1 MFDFVVVLALLI
13 PVFTGIG
20 ILAANRLPDLR
31 DGITILGAVSLCVM
45 CAIAAVA
52 TSIGQVPQLELFE
65 VVPGWLSI
73 DFKLEPL
80 GAMFM
85 LVASSLWIVNSLYSF
100 GYMRGNNERNQTRFY
115 LCFAIALLGVMG
127 VAMAA
132 NLFTLFIFYEILTLA
147 TYPLVAHKGDSNALS
162 GARVYLMT
170 LLGSSICMFL
180 VAIIWTGVVA
190 GTFEFVEGGSLTG
203 EVDPVVGNV
212 LLLLFAF
219 GIGKAALMPLHFW
232 LPKAMVAPTPV
243 SALLHAVAVVK
254 AGVFTI
260 LKVSVYIF
268 GVDLLSTLHA
278 TDWILAI
285 SCFTIIV
292 ASLIAMTNDNL
303 KARLAYS
310 TVAQLAYVT
319 AGAMLATTAGWMGGG
334 VQIIAHAAGK
344 ITLFMCAGAI
354 YVATG
359 LTNVSQLKGLG
370 RKMPVVFIAFFIGAL
385 SIIGVPPFAG
395 SWSKFFLLQ
404 GAVEAQHSYVVW
416 VLIISSLLNIAYLL
430 PIPILAL
437 MPPEGTAPPAEFK
450 REEGVPIL
458 TVVAPAITAILCFLL
473 FFAIGYIQAFLSP
486 AFGVTQ

>member
-13 PVFTGIG
+13 PVLTGVG

-45 CAIAAVA
+45 CVLGAFA
-52 TSIGQVPQLELFE
+52 TSASEVPNLELFQ
-65 VVPGWLSI
+65 VVPGWLTI
-73 DFKLEPL
+73 AFKLEPL
-80 GAMFM
+80 GAVFM
-85 LVASSLWIVNSLYSF
+85 VVAGSLWIVNSLYSF

-115 LCFAIALLGVMG
+115 FCFAIALLGVMG
-127 VAMAA
+127 IAMAA
-132 NLFTLFIFYEILTLA
+132 NLFTLFIFYEVLTLA
-147 TYPLVAHKGDSNALS
+147 TYPLVAHKGDQNALS

-170 LLGSSICMFL
+170 LLGTSICMFL

-190 GTFEFVEGGSLTG
+190 GTFDFVEGGSLTG
-203 EVDPVVGNV
+203 EVDPIVGNI

-268 GVDLLSTLHA
+268 GIDLLSTLQA
-278 TDWILAI
+278 TDWILAV
-285 SCFTIIV
+285 SCFTIIA
-292 ASLIAMTNDNL
+292 ASLVAMTNDNL

-319 AGAMLATTAGWMGGG
+319 AGAMLATSAGWLGGG

-359 LTNVSQLKGLG
+359 LTNVSQMRGLG
-370 RKMPVVFIAFFIGAL
+370 RRMPVVFIAFLVGAL

-404 GAVEAQHSYVVW
+404 GAVEAEHTYVIV
-416 VLIISSLLNIAYLL
+416 VLIVSSLLNIAYLL

-437 MPPEGTAPPAEFK
+437 MPPAGSAPPAEFK

-458 TVVAPAITAILCFLL
+458 TVVAPVITAVLCFLL
-473 FFAIGYIQAFLSP
+473 FFAIGYIEAFMSP
-486 AFGVTQ
+486 AFGASQ

>member
-1 MFDFVVVLALLI
+1 MYDFVVVLALLI
-13 PVFTGIG
+13 PLIAGAG

-31 DGITILGAVSLCVM
+31 DGITILGALSLCVI
-45 CAIAAVA
+45 CVLGAVA
-52 TSIGQVPQLELFE
+52 TSNGAMPKLELLQ

-85 LVASSLWIVNSLYSF
+85 VVASSLWIVNSLYSF

-115 LCFAIALLGVMG
+115 LCFAIALFGVMG
-127 VAMAA
+127 IAMAA
-132 NLFTLFIFYEILTLA
+132 NLFTLFVFYEVLTLS
-147 TYPLVAHKGDSNALS
+147 TYPLVAHKGDNNALS

-170 LLGSSICMFL
+170 LLGTSICMFL
-180 VAIIWTGVVA
+180 VAIIWTGVIA
-190 GTFEFVEGGSLTG
+190 GTFDFVLGGSLTG

-212 LLLLFAF
+212 LLILFAF

-232 LPKAMVAPTPV
+232 LPRAMVAPTPV

-268 GVDLLSTLHA
+268 GVDLLSSLQA
-278 TDWILAI
+278 TDWVLAI
-285 SCFTIIV
+285 SCITIIV
-292 ASLIAMTNDNL
+292 ASLIAITKDNL

-319 AGAMLATTAGWMGGG
+319 AGAMLATSAGWLGGG
-334 VQIIAHAAGK
+334 MQIIAHAAGK

-359 LTNVSQLKGLG
+359 LTNVSELRGLG
-370 RKMPVVFIAFFIGAL
+370 RKMPIVFIAFFIGSL

-404 GAVEAQHSYVVW
+404 GAVESDHTYVII
-416 VLIISSLLNIAYLL
+416 VLIVSSLLNIAYLL

-437 MPPEGTAPPAEFK
+437 MPPEGTLEPAEFK
-450 REEGVPIL
+450 REGGVPVL
-458 TVVAPAITAILCFLL
+458 TVIAPAVTAGLCFLL
-473 FFAIGYIQAFLSP
+473 FFAVGYIEDFLSP
-486 AFGVTQ
+486 ALGGER

>member
-1 MFDFVVVLALLI
+1 MFDFVVILALLI
-13 PVFTGIG
+13 PVLTGAG

-45 CAIAAVA
+45 SVLGAFS
-52 TSIGQVPQLELFE
+52 TSIGQVPKLELFQ
-65 VVPGWLSI
+65 VVPGWLTI

-80 GAMFM
+80 GAVFM
-85 LVASSLWIVNSLYSF
+85 VVASSLWIVNSLYSF

-127 VAMAA
+127 IAMAA

-147 TYPLVAHKGDSNALS
+147 TYPLVAHKGDDNALS

-190 GTFEFVEGGSLTG
+190 GTFDFVEGGSLTG
-203 EVDPVVGNV
+203 EVDPIVGNV

-260 LKVSVYIF
+260 LKVAVYIF
-268 GVDLLSTLHA
+268 GADLLSSLDA
-278 TDWILAI
+278 TDWILAV

-359 LTNVSQLKGLG
+359 LTKVSQLRGLG

-404 GAVEAQHSYVVW
+404 GAIESEHTYVIM
-416 VLIISSLLNIAYLL
+416 VLIVSSLLNIAYLL

-437 MPPEGTAPPAEFK
+437 MPPEGTDPPAEFK
-450 REEGVPIL
+450 REAGVPIL
-458 TVVAPAITAILCFLL
+458 TVVAPAVTAVLCFLL
-473 FFAIGYIQAFLSP
+473 FFAIGYIEAFLSP
-486 AFGVTQ
+486 AFGGSQ

>member
-1 MFDFVVVLALLI
+1 MFDFVVILALLI
-13 PVFTGIG
+13 PVLTGAG

-45 CAIAAVA
+45 SVLGAFA
-52 TSIGQVPQLELFE
+52 TSIGQVPKLELFQ
-65 VVPGWLSI
+65 VVPGWLTI

-80 GAMFM
+80 GAVFM
-85 LVASSLWIVNSLYSF
+85 VVASSLWIVNSLYSF

-127 VAMAA
+127 IAMAA

-147 TYPLVAHKGDSNALS
+147 TYPLVAHKGDDNALS

-190 GTFEFVEGGSLTG
+190 GTFDFIEGGSLTG
-203 EVDPVVGNV
+203 EVDPIVGNV

-260 LKVSVYIF
+260 LKVAVYIF
-268 GVDLLSTLHA
+268 GADLLSSLDA
-278 TDWILAI
+278 TDWILAV

-359 LTNVSQLKGLG
+359 LTKVSQLRGLG

-404 GAVEAQHSYVVW
+404 GAIESEHTYVIM
-416 VLIISSLLNIAYLL
+416 VLIVSSLLNIAYLL

-437 MPPEGTAPPAEFK
+437 MPPEGTDPPAEFK
-450 REEGVPIL
+450 REAGVPIL
-458 TVVAPAITAILCFLL
+458 TVVAPAVTAVLCFLL
-473 FFAIGYIQAFLSP
+473 FFAIGYIEAFLSP
-486 AFGVTQ
+486 AFGGSQ